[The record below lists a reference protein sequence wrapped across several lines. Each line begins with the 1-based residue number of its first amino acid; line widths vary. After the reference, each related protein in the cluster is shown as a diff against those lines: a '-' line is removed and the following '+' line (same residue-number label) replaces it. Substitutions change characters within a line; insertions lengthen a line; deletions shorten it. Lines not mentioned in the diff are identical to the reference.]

1 MYTTN
6 HRTIRVDESKGLTL
20 LYRGIITRSDL
31 VNVKDGKII
40 IEDTTFAIVKRI
52 INYIDVEVLTETGW
66 TLVEAG
72 DETSLAVSFENMT
85 VHNKQNK
92 ETIIHEDPI
101 VEPTV
106 EEVTEVKEDESITE
120 ESTQEEVIEKS
131 SIEEEA
137 VVEDAEISVNE
148 ESVSEDNAVEEITE
162 ESSKEEYADEA
173 EISDSVSV
181 EITMD
186 TDNNKPQQNYNNY
199 QKNFN
204 KKKHRR

>member
-6 HRTIRVDESKGLTL
+6 HRTVRVDESKGLTL

-85 VHNKQNK
+85 VHKKKHEEVIINK
-92 ETIIHEDPI
+92 DPI
-101 VEPTV
+101 IEPTV
-106 EEVTEVKEDESITE
+106 EEVTEVKDEAPVESDHVEETVAPTKEEIIDGETEVAEDVSTE
-120 ESTQEEVIEKS
+120 ETDTVD
-131 SIEEEA
+131 EEEYT
-137 VVEDAEISVNE
+137 
-148 ESVSEDNAVEEITE
+148 DNANAED
-162 ESSKEEYADEA
+162 SS
-173 EISDSVSV
+173 SV

-186 TDNNKPQQNYNNY
+186 ADKSQQNYNNY

>member
-6 HRTIRVDESKGLTL
+6 HRTVRVDESKGLTL

-85 VHNKQNK
+85 VHNKQN
-92 ETIIHEDPI
+92 EEVIIHEDPAI
-101 VEPTV
+101 EHVVENTEINDEAPVESDHV
-106 EEVTEVKEDESITE
+106 EETVAPTKEEIIDGETEVAEDVSTE
-120 ESTQEEVIEKS
+120 ETDTVD
-131 SIEEEA
+131 EEEYTDNTNA
-137 VVEDAEISVNE
+137 EDSN
-148 ESVSEDNAVEEITE
+148 
-162 ESSKEEYADEA
+162 SS
-173 EISDSVSV
+173 SV

-186 TDNNKPQQNYNNY
+186 ADKSQQNYNNY

>member
-6 HRTIRVDESKGLTL
+6 HRTVRVDESKGLML
-20 LYRGIITRSDL
+20 LYRGVVTRSEL
-31 VNVKDGKII
+31 VNVQDGKII

-72 DETSLAVSFENMT
+72 DETSLAVAFENMT
-85 VHNKQNK
+85 VHNKKNK
-92 ETIIHEDPI
+92 EAIIHEDPVI
-101 VEPTV
+101 EPVVENTVVDNEIETSVVEPVHVEETITTV
-106 EEVTEVKEDESITE
+106 EEEIIDGEVTGEEVSTEETMVEDNSEDTDIISDEEEYVDKEDSN
-120 ESTQEEVIEKS
+120 
-131 SIEEEA
+131 
-137 VVEDAEISVNE
+137 SVP
-148 ESVSEDNAVEEITE
+148 
-162 ESSKEEYADEA
+162 
-173 EISDSVSV
+173 V

-186 TDNNKPQQNYNNY
+186 TDKSQQNYNNS